1 MKTLH
6 ERLVYLYLFLTFF
19 LWGSLY
25 VVSKYV
31 LDKGAA
37 LYGFPRAVRHFL
49 PAAPRAHTHKEIQAR

>member
-1 MKTLH
+1 MKSLN

-31 LDKGAA
+31 LDKVPPFTVS
-37 LYGFPRAVRHFL
+37 LVRYAISFL
-49 PAAPRAHTHKEIQAR
+49 LLLVIVRIKNFTP